1 MDDADLED
9 DGDERR
15 KGGEGVQM
23 AEREAISV
31 SIPELLVCIVSKY
44 KIQNTKYKIQN

>member
-31 SIPELLVCIVSKY
+31 SIPELLVCIVSGPASRNGSKGS
-44 KIQNTKYKIQN
+44 